1 MRTELNESGERTRSQ
16 WHRRLRPFVFLLFL
30 AGLFTPL
37 PAAAADQDTNEES
50 TRVKEGYLLDIPN
63 PLTSGS
69 VADLLARLG
78 RLSESAD
85 ENARVTV
92 VLRYPIDS
100 DSGGTIHFED
110 ALRLARAMTQPEL
123 RRIRVVSWVQG
134 TVEGH
139 LTLPILASDL
149 LVVSPSAVIADATK
163 DESSADETIE
173 ASYQTIAA
181 RRGLFPLPVVT
192 ALVDSGAELAMVS
205 KADGNEVFA
214 SGDELDRLRSSG
226 QVVRETIWSS
236 ANAPLRMDA
245 NRLRSARIAA
255 GIVESP
261 EALAEL
267 LDLAA
272 LNSLD
277 RSTSSGDPKGM
288 LLEIVGSINDSRSRR
303 WQSNLSSTLESGDI
317 NTWIISID
325 SPGGNLNQSATLA
338 GWFSDPEPPLQ
349 TVAGFV
355 QAEARGDA
363 ALIAV
368 SCRPLYMRES
378 ARLGGPGAQAIDAT
392 DVRRNDELIEQIAR
406 TTKRP
411 SALIRGLLDPS
422 LEVYRYTNRKTGR
435 IRYATAEDLRAEE
448 VLRGGDELAGGD
460 EANQD
465 RWQRGERIE
474 LGNGLSASEA
484 ISLGLADAESASLDD
499 VSRRVGLAEKPP
511 LVSDRGLVRW
521 VERLGRNQG
530 LAFLL
535 LFIGFAA
542 LSTEANAPGLGF
554 PGFIAAVCFAIYV
567 WIKFLAGTA
576 EWLELLAFALGLTFI
591 AIEIFVIPG
600 FGVFGVGGLAM
611 TILGIVLMSQTFVLP
626 RNVYQ
631 VEVLTHSI
639 WVALGAAIGTVAG
652 FFVIRMMMP
661 HIPVLSGLAME
672 PPDSQKVNEAEK
684 LGDYAYLLGQNGMT
698 TTPLRPSGK
707 AKFGEAT
714 VQVISDG
721 SSIGTGEPVRVFEV
735 HGTRVLV
742 EAVEET
748 PAEQV
753 SREEASDV

>member
-1 MRTELNESGERTRSQ
+1 MRTKFKESGERARWQ
-16 WHRRLRPFVFLLFL
+16 WRDVRWASVFFLFL
-30 AGLFTPL
+30 AGLLAGMFISL
-37 PAAAADQDTNEES
+37 PTTRAADDDASQEPA
-50 TRVKEGYLLDIPN
+50 RVKEGYLLDVPN
-63 PLTSGS
+63 PLTASS
-69 VADLLARLG
+69 VSDLLARLG

-85 ENARVTV
+85 DNTRVTV
-92 VLRYPIDS
+92 VLRYPIDNES
-100 DSGGTIHFED
+100 QGTVAFED

-123 RRIRVVSWVQG
+123 RRIRVVAWVQG
-134 TVEGH
+134 TVDGH

-163 DESSADETIE
+163 DESSTDETIE
-173 ASYQTIAA
+173 VSYRTIAA
-181 RRGLFPLPVVT
+181 RRGLFPLPVVA
-192 ALVDSGAELAMVS
+192 ALVDSGIELAMVS
-205 KADGNEVFA
+205 KADGEEVFA
-214 SGDELDRLRSSG
+214 SGDELDTLRSSG
-226 QVVRETIWSS
+226 QVVSETIWAS
-236 ANAPLRMDA
+236 ANAPLRIDA

-255 GIVESP
+255 GIVESK
-261 EALAEL
+261 ETLAEL

-277 RSTSSGDPKGM
+277 RSTASGDPNGM
-288 LLEIVGSINDSRSRR
+288 LLEVVGPINDSRSRR
-303 WQSNLSSTLESGDI
+303 WQSNLSATLETGEI
-317 NTWIISID
+317 NTWVLLID
-325 SPGGNLNQSATLA
+325 SPGGDLNQSATLG
-338 GWFSDPEPPLQ
+338 GWFSQPEPPLQ

-378 ARLGGPGAQAIDAT
+378 ARIGGPGAEAIDAA
-392 DVRRNDELIEQIAR
+392 DVRRYDELIEQIAR
-406 TTKRP
+406 STKRP

-435 IRYATAEDLRAEE
+435 IRYATEEDLRAED
-448 VLRGGDELAGGD
+448 LFRDGDELVEGE
-460 EANQD
+460 EANRD

-474 LGNGLSASEA
+474 LGDGLSASEA
-484 ISLGLADAESASLDD
+484 ISLGLADAESASLED
-499 VSRRVGLAEKPP
+499 VSRRVGLSEKPP

-591 AIEIFVIPG
+591 AIEIFVLPG
-600 FGVFGVGGLAM
+600 FGIFGIGGLAM

-631 VEVLTHSI
+631 VEVLTRSV

-672 PPDSQKVNEAEK
+672 LPDPKQVDEAEK
-684 LGDYAYLLGQNGMT
+684 LGDYAYLLGQTGVT

-707 AKFGEAT
+707 AKFGDT
-714 VQVISDG
+714 IVQVISDG
-721 SSIGTGEPVRVFEV
+721 SSIGPGDRVRVFEV

-742 EAVEET
+742 EAF
-748 PAEQV
+748 
-753 SREEASDV
+753 EEAPDV